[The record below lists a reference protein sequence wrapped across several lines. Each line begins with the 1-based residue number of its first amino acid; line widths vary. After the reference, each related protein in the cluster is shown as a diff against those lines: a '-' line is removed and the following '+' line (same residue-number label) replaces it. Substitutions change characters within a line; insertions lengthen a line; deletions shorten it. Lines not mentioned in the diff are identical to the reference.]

1 MIGISLSISMIFA
14 VNSRALPRQH
24 SAQRARAMA
33 MKLCSLCYCTLPE
46 ESSRRRRLHSTSS
59 SLALQAFVDVS
70 SQCGLQR
77 VVPHVDKGV
86 NGPFLCLACCS
97 QLEKFSKVKTN
108 LYHLTED
115 VTRKISATAV
125 CLGLSAC
132 PGKIYQARY

>member
-1 MIGISLSISMIFA
+1 MIGISLSISIIA

-24 SAQRARAMA
+24 SAMA

-46 ESSRRRRLHSTSS
+46 ESSRRRFYSTSS

-86 NGPFLCLACCS
+86 HGPFLCLACCS

-125 CLGLSAC
+125 CLGPGLSAR
-132 PGKIYQARY
+132 PGKIMI